1 MKRLVIYPSFLCP
14 FSCNFCITKNKN
26 SLNEVLSINVLKN
39 FMNQNHN
46 NVSEIIISGG
56 EPMSLNKT
64 YFNELIDTLKQY
76 NKKITIFSYPLSLEN
91 YRDDVE
97 YNLSYDFMAKPRAM
111 EVWENLLKF
120 KKKFDLTITISP
132 LIFKYH
138 PNNLLQ
144 KLSLIPNV
152 KNVEFIP
159 YYKNDC
165 SEYDITKNDCLTKFN
180 KILLQS
186 KLNIPFKL
194 INKEKIRQQMLEKTL
209 TPIDVH
215 MFPTGELFYQSFN
228 DNGILKFVPTNTSI
242 FNQEIYF
249 NQPEE
254 IDLYS
259 DSMTQWC
266 KHNGL

>member
-26 SLNEVLSINVLKN
+26 SLNESLSINTLKN
-39 FMNQNHN
+39 FMNMNHN
-46 NVSEIIISGG
+46 KISEIVVSGG
-56 EPMSLNKT
+56 EPMILNKT
-64 YFNELIDTLKQY
+64 YFNEIIDTLKQY
-76 NKKITIFSYPLSLEN
+76 DKKITINSYPLSLEN
-91 YRDDVE
+91 FRDDVE

-144 KLSLIPNV
+144 KLALLPNI
-152 KNVEFIP
+152 KSVEFIP
-159 YYKNDC
+159 YCKNEC

-180 KILLQS
+180 QILLQS

-194 INKEKIRQQMLEKTL
+194 VNKDKTRQQMIEKTFAQSDIHL
-209 TPIDVH
+209 
-215 MFPTGELFYQSFN
+215 FPSGELFYQEF
-228 DNGILKFVPTNTSI
+228 DERGILKFKSTDASI
-242 FNQEIYF
+242 FDKDVALKY
-249 NQPEE
+249 PEE

-259 DSMTQWC
+259 DSMIQWC
-266 KHNGL
+266 KHNGM